1 MSSRLIH
8 LKDYKP
14 QEMSLNTPQSIRNN
28 HINVIPSGVV
38 IQCDENITRSDSSAS
53 DTDSGSFYAAQDD
66 RQTKCDTTVRHIA
79 NTLH

>member
-53 DTDSGSFYAAQDD
+53 DTDSGSFCAQDD
-66 RQTKCDTTVRHIA
+66 KQTKSDTPVRHIA